1 MSNAIVITDRV
12 YIPVSQVD
20 EYELKSRFLKSVY
33 AEEKCAPCPYRP
45 DRHSEVCDTCPG
57 FLGNF
62 KLYNEKEVK
71 GVEYY
76 GLSIGNRKDIKQ
88 VVPNLKKLKIK
99 DKRAAPKFRYKIK
112 FTGKLHDYQEGPCN
126 ALLAKGYGILDAPP
140 RSGKTVMLTQLFC
153 KMGLKVLILAS
164 QYDYLTQFYETICGS
179 DSQKAL
185 TNVRDIE
192 EFEGKKICGIVEK
205 MEDFDR
211 YDIALATYQQFITK
225 KGKKRLDKIKRNF
238 GLLLIDEVDQT
249 PATCFSR
256 VVNAFH
262 AKHRIGCTGT
272 TERKDGMHFILE
284 HIIGPVTA
292 KAEVESLTPNVEFIE
307 TGVSTTYD
315 YKVLAYAY
323 RFLAQEKKR
332 NDLIVDWVMHDLK
345 QGRSIVIPV
354 MTVDHVKL
362 LTKMINDRA
371 GSKVAVGFTASL
383 MKSKDHRKK
392 VIMDARKYK
401 TKVIIGI
408 RRMVQRGINV
418 PRWDTLYEV
427 MPISNPP
434 NFRQET
440 ARILTPV
447 PGKPEPVIR
456 FFLDDFGFSKGCL
469 RNCLFGKPGIT
480 SMKFRVSKENWAAA
494 NKYVKKGSVLKIS
507 KRMPGGTI
515 SATAPRKKVGRF

>member
-1 MSNAIVITDRV
+1 MAKPIVITDRV
-12 YIPVSQVD
+12 YVPVKHVD
-20 EYELKSRFLKSVY
+20 EYELKARFLKSVY
-33 AEEKCAPCPYRP
+33 NEDKCSQCPYRP
-45 DRHSEVCDTCPG
+45 ERHSEVCDTCPG

-62 KLYNEKEVK
+62 KLFNEKTVK
-71 GVEYY
+71 GVDYY
-76 GLSIGNRKDIKQ
+76 GMSIGNKKDIKA
-88 VVPNLKKLKIK
+88 VMRYEGKPEVI
-99 DKRAAPKFRYKIK
+99 DKRAKPKFKYKIK
-112 FTGKLHDYQEGPCN
+112 FTGKLHEYQEGPCN
-126 ALLAKGYGILDAPP
+126 ALLDKGYGILDAPP

-153 KMGLKVLILAS
+153 KMGLKTLILAS

-179 DSQKAL
+179 DSQKPL

-205 MEDFDR
+205 MADFDK
-211 YDIALATYQQFITK
+211 YDIALCTYQTFISK
-225 KGKKRLDKIKRNF
+225 KGKERLDEVKKKF

-262 AKHRIGCTGT
+262 SKHRIGCTGT
-272 TERKDGMHFILE
+272 TERKDGMHFLLE

-292 KAEVESLTPNVEFIE
+292 KAEVESLTPTVEFIE

-323 RFLAQEKKR
+323 RFLAKEKKR
-332 NDLIVDWVMHDLK
+332 NELIVDWVMHDLK
-345 QGRSIVIPV
+345 MGRSIVIPT

-362 LTKMINDRA
+362 LTKMINERA
-371 GSKVAVGFTASL
+371 GAKVAVGFTASL

-447 PGKPEPVIR
+447 PGKPEPIIR

-469 RNCLFGKPGIT
+469 RTCLYRQPGIA
-480 SMKFRVSKENWAAA
+480 SMKFRVTKENWATA
-494 NKYVKKGSVLKIS
+494 NKYVKKGTVLKIQ
-507 KRMPGGTI
+507 KRTPGGSV
-515 SATAPRKKVGRF
+515 SAQEPRKKIGKF